1 MEVKQLLNQTVGID
15 IRIKQLLQP
24 FINVFIPFFRPAM
37 LFVFVVYF
45 LL

>member
-15 IRIKQLLQP
+15 ISIKRLLQP
-24 FINVFIPFFRPAM
+24 FINVSVHFFGPAV

-45 LL
+45 LV